1 MSTKDDYQ
9 CIDLSHQYC
18 WDEDKI
24 VKDRTCIY
32 SVDFECG
39 KHKNLDGKGSVNCD
53 KVPTKKCY
61 DTPRKVI
68 IYCEVHFLP
77 VFGCLGYSAWNIT
90 STFYSVVLG
99 SSFFSLKNTFQPRE
113 WSRVCWVAP
122 ETTPLAE
129 KSRF

>member
-1 MSTKDDYQ
+1 MSTKDDFQ
-9 CIDLSHQYC
+9 CIDLDYQYC

-68 IYCEVHFLP
+68 LM
-77 VFGCLGYSAWNIT
+77 L
-90 STFYSVVLG
+90 
-99 SSFFSLKNTFQPRE
+99 FQ
-113 WSRVCWVAP
+113 
-122 ETTPLAE
+122 
-129 KSRF
+129 RFVDTLTVSMS